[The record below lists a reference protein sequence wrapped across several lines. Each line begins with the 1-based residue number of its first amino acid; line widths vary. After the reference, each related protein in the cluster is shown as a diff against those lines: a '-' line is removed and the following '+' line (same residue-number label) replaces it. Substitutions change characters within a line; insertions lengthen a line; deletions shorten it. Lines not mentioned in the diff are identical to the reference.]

1 MFECLSIIEEA
12 ILKAESYIVSKELS
26 PTYIHSFER
35 ILATIFL
42 SFLPTAKLNVEPVEL
57 LHGEDH
63 TEDVDHDPEEVE
75 DVVPVGALH
84 QRTGR
89 LGDMIICVG
98 CKGSTKGR

>member
-1 MFECLSIIEEA
+1 M
-12 ILKAESYIVSKELS
+12 KAESYIVSKELS

-63 TEDVDHDPEEVE
+63 AEDVDHDPEEVE
-75 DVVPVGALH
+75 DVVPVWALH
-84 QRTGR
+84 QGTGW
-89 LGDMIICVG
+89 LGDMIICV
-98 CKGSTKGR
+98 S

>member
-1 MFECLSIIEEA
+1 M
-12 ILKAESYIVSKELS
+12 KAESYIVSKELS

-42 SFLPTAKLNVEPVEL
+42 SFLPTAKLNMEPVEL

-75 DVVPVGALH
+75 DVVPVWALH
-84 QRTGR
+84 QGTGW